1 MTTQLNINTEIKTER
16 ITENSEIIKTVII
29 TKCPTRNHSGM
40 EVEFKGIKG
49 TYKAYINSFGA
60 WTFMKGNTQL
70 TEIK

>member
-16 ITENSEIIKTVII
+16 ITENSEIIKTVVI
-29 TKCPTRNHSGM
+29 TKCPSRNYCGM

-49 TYKAYINSFGA
+49 TYKAYISYHDK